1 MPLATALRGGYNS
14 LMATAP
20 SLSEA
25 DILQQVIAG
34 RNGGFAPETAREL
47 LKLSFD
53 RPTTTRIRRLL
64 TKNNRGTIQAEER
77 AILDKYLR
85 VGQLIDLLHA
95 QARLSLKHRAG

>member
-1 MPLATALRGGYNS
+1 MPLATAALGGYNP

-20 SLSEA
+20 TLSEA
-25 DILQQVIAG
+25 DILQQVITG

-53 RPTTTRIRRLL
+53 RSTLSRIRRLL
-64 TKNNRGTIQAEER
+64 NKNNRGTIQTDER
-77 AILDKYLR
+77 ATLDKYLR